1 MHIFAMLG
9 LFVVILCGTIN
20 VIISIY
26 FLKLSFVLPLLCQI
40 FET

>member
-20 VIISIY
+20 VIISVY
-26 FLKLSFVLPLLCQI
+26 FLNSPLYCRYSAK
-40 FET
+40 T